1 MTRWYHRLPGPT
13 PLRVAIIVML
23 AAVAAALL
31 LVGYEWLGRLVLDG
45 GGTMG

>member
-13 PLRVAIIVML
+13 PLRVAIIVVL
-23 AAVAAALL
+23 TAAAAALL
-31 LVGYEWLGRLVLDG
+31 LLGYEFLGRLVFDS